1 MARKIVILLGHPGAG
16 KGTQARAVMHRL
28 DIPQISTG
36 DMLREA
42 IARKTSFGR
51 EAKAKMD
58 AGELVSDSIVNGIV
72 AERIMRDDCKK
83 GFILDGYPRTV
94 KQAETFNKSIH
105 KSDKLFVI
113 EIGADSNG
121 LTNRLTG
128 RWICPGC
135 GEIYNTFSRAP
146 KVEGVCDVCGWS
158 LFHRSDDRED
168 LVRERF
174 RTYKEETY
182 PLVQY
187 YQQQGVYHRVNG
199 MRPIEQVS
207 KDILSIVDGIDQKKT
222 LMPALAEE
230 TKPFA

>member
-1 MARKIVILLGHPGAG
+1 MGRKIVILLGHPGAG

-42 IARKTSFGR
+42 IAKKTSFGC

-58 AGELVSDSIVNGIV
+58 AGELVSDEIVNGIV
-72 AERIMRDDCKK
+72 AERISRDDCDR

-94 KQAETFNKSIH
+94 QQADTFC
-105 KSDKLFVI
+105 KLMGEGDRLSVI
-113 EIGADSNG
+113 EIAANSDG

-135 GEIYNTFSRAP
+135 GEIYNTYSRAP
-146 KVEGVCDVCGWS
+146 KKEGVCDVCGWS

-187 YQQQGVYHRVNG
+187 YQQLGAYHRVDG
-199 MRPIEQVS
+199 MRPIEQVTGE
-207 KDILSIVDGIDQKKT
+207 ILSILDNIDQKK
-222 LMPALAEE
+222 PVPISSREN
-230 TKPFA
+230 

>member
-1 MARKIVILLGHPGAG
+1 MGRNIVILLGHPGAG
-16 KGTQARAVMHRL
+16 KGTQARAIMHRL

-36 DMLREA
+36 DMLRDA
-42 IARKTSFGR
+42 IAKRTSNGR

-58 AGELVSDSIVNGIV
+58 AGELVSDAIVNAIV
-72 AERIMRDDCKK
+72 AERIRHDDCRK

-94 KQAETFNKSIH
+94 QQAHTFGEEMTNI
-105 KSDKLFVI
+105 DRLFVI
-113 EIGADSNG
+113 EIGANSNG

-146 KVEGVCDVCGWS
+146 KREGVCDVCGWS

-174 RTYKEETY
+174 RTYNEETF
-182 PLVQY
+182 PLVDY
-187 YQQQGVYHRVNG
+187 YQKQGVYHRVDG
-199 MRPIEQVS
+199 MRPIDEVT
-207 KDILSIVDGIDQKKT
+207 KEILSIIDLVGAVGRK
-222 LMPALAEE
+222 
-230 TKPFA
+230 

>member
-1 MARKIVILLGHPGAG
+1 MGRKIVILLGHPGAG
-16 KGTQARAVMHRL
+16 KGTQARAIMHRL

-42 IARKTSFGR
+42 VAKGTSFGR

-58 AGELVSDSIVNGIV
+58 AGELVSDTIVNGIV
-72 AERIMRDDCKK
+72 AERITRDDCKK

-94 KQAETFNKSIH
+94 QQAKTFGKAIT
-105 KSDKLFVI
+105 DRDQLFVI
-113 EIGADSNG
+113 EIGTNSQE

-135 GEIYNTFSRAP
+135 GEIYNTYSRAP
-146 KVEGVCDVCGWS
+146 KAEGKCDVCGWA

-174 RTYKEETY
+174 RTYKEETH
-182 PLVQY
+182 PLIQH
-187 YQQQGVYHRVNG
+187 YQRVGAYHRVDG
-199 MRPIEQVS
+199 LRPIGEVT
-207 KDILSIVDGIDQKKT
+207 KDILSIVDNVDEKKT
-222 LMPALAEE
+222 LIPALVEE
-230 TKPFA
+230 INPFA

>member
-1 MARKIVILLGHPGAG
+1 MSRKIVILLGHPGAG
-16 KGTQARAVMHRL
+16 KGTQARAIMHSL

-42 IARKTSFGR
+42 IAKKTSYGR
-51 EAKAKMD
+51 EAKARMD
-58 AGELVSDSIVNGIV
+58 AGELVSDDVVNGIV
-72 AERIMRDDCKK
+72 AERITRDDCDK

-94 KQAETFNKSIH
+94 SQAETFCKTIGQG
-105 KSDKLFVI
+105 DQIFVI
-113 EIGADSNG
+113 EIAAKSDG

-135 GEIYNTFSRAP
+135 GEIYNTYSRAP
-146 KVEGVCDVCGWS
+146 KVEGACDVCGWS

-168 LVRERF
+168 LVKERF

-187 YQQQGVYHRVNG
+187 YEKLGLYHRVDG
-199 MRPIEQVS
+199 MRPIDQVT
-207 KDILSIVDGIDQKKT
+207 KEIMSIVDSDQKKT
-222 LMPALAEE
+222 LKKISTEG
-230 TKPFA
+230 TKSFA

>member
-1 MARKIVILLGHPGAG
+1 MGRKVVILLGHPGAG
-16 KGTQARAVMHRL
+16 KGTQARAIMHRL

-42 IARKTSFGR
+42 IAKKTSFGR

-58 AGELVSDSIVNGIV
+58 AGELVSDEIVNGIV
-72 AERIMRDDCKK
+72 AERINRGDCKR

-94 KQAETFNKSIH
+94 QQADTFC
-105 KSDKLFVI
+105 KLMGEGDRLSVI
-113 EIGADSNG
+113 EIAANSDG

-135 GEIYNTFSRAP
+135 GEIYNTYSRAP
-146 KVEGVCDVCGWS
+146 KKEGVCDVCGWS

-187 YQQQGVYHRVNG
+187 YQQLGAYHRVDG
-199 MRPIEQVS
+199 MRPIEQVTN
-207 KDILSIVDGIDQKKT
+207 DILSILDNTNPKK
-222 LMPALAEE
+222 PVPISSREN
-230 TKPFA
+230 

>member
-1 MARKIVILLGHPGAG
+1 MGRKIVILLGHPGAG
-16 KGTQARAVMHRL
+16 KGTQARAIMHRL

-42 IARKTSFGR
+42 IAKRTSFGR
-51 EAKAKMD
+51 VAKARMN
-58 AGELVSDSIVNGIV
+58 AGELVDDSIVNGIV
-72 AERIMRDDCKK
+72 AERIQRDDCKK

-94 KQAETFNKSIH
+94 QQADTFRKSIAEH
-105 KSDKLFVI
+105 DRLFVI
-113 EIGADSNG
+113 EIGADSEG

-128 RWICPGC
+128 RRICPGC
-135 GEIYNTFSRAP
+135 GEIYNTYSRAP
-146 KVEGVCDVCGWS
+146 KVDGVCDVCGWS

-187 YQQQGVYHRVNG
+187 YQQLGVYHRVHG
-199 MRPIEQVS
+199 PRPIEEVT
-207 KDILSIVDGIDQKKT
+207 KEILSIVDDDDQKKT
-222 LMPALAEE
+222 LIPVTAEE
-230 TKPFA
+230 IKPFA

>member
-1 MARKIVILLGHPGAG
+1 MGRNIVILLGHPGAG
-16 KGTQARAVMHRL
+16 KGTQARAIMHRL

-42 IARKTSFGR
+42 IAKKTSFGR

-58 AGELVSDSIVNGIV
+58 AGELVSDEIVNGIV
-72 AERIMRDDCKK
+72 AERISRDDCDR

-94 KQAETFNKSIH
+94 QQADTFC
-105 KSDKLFVI
+105 KLMGEGDRLAVI
-113 EIGADSNG
+113 EIAANSDG

-135 GEIYNTFSRAP
+135 GEIYNTYSRAP
-146 KVEGVCDVCGWS
+146 KKEGVCDVCGWS

-174 RTYKEETY
+174 RTYKEETH

-187 YQQQGVYHRVNG
+187 YQQLGAYHRVDG
-199 MRPIEQVS
+199 MRPIEQVTN
-207 KDILSIVDGIDQKKT
+207 DILSILDNATRKKT
-222 LMPALAEE
+222 VPISSREN
-230 TKPFA
+230 

>member
-1 MARKIVILLGHPGAG
+1 MGRKIVILLGHPGAG
-16 KGTQARAVMHRL
+16 KGTQARAIMHRL

-42 IARKTSFGR
+42 IAKKTSFGC
-51 EAKAKMD
+51 EAKARMD
-58 AGELVSDSIVNGIV
+58 AGDLVSDSVVNGIV
-72 AERIMRDDCKK
+72 AERITRDDCKK

-94 KQAETFNKSIH
+94 QQADTFSKTLT
-105 KSDKLFVI
+105 KGDELFVI
-113 EIGADSNG
+113 EIGANSDG
-121 LTNRLTG
+121 LTKRLTG

-146 KVEGVCDVCGWS
+146 RVEGTCDICGWS

-187 YQQQGVYHRVNG
+187 YQQLGVYHQVNG
-199 MRPIEQVS
+199 MRPIEEVT
-207 KDILSIVDGIDQKKT
+207 KEILSIVDGIPVNTGGK
-222 LMPALAEE
+222 
-230 TKPFA
+230 

>member
-1 MARKIVILLGHPGAG
+1 MGRNIVILLGHPGAG
-16 KGTQARAVMHRL
+16 KGTQARAIMHRL

-42 IARKTSFGR
+42 IAKKTSFGR
-51 EAKAKMD
+51 EAKARMD
-58 AGELVSDSIVNGIV
+58 AGELVSDEIVNGIV
-72 AERIMRDDCKK
+72 AERISRDDCDR

-94 KQAETFNKSIH
+94 QQADTFC
-105 KSDKLFVI
+105 KLMGEGDRLSVI
-113 EIGADSNG
+113 EIAAQSDG

-135 GEIYNTFSRAP
+135 GEIYNTYSRAP
-146 KVEGVCDVCGWS
+146 KKEGVCDVCGWS

-187 YQQQGVYHRVNG
+187 YQQLGAYHRVDG
-199 MRPIEQVS
+199 MRPIEHVTN
-207 KDILSIVDGIDQKKT
+207 DILSILDNATRKK
-222 LMPALAEE
+222 PVPISSREN
-230 TKPFA
+230 

>member
-1 MARKIVILLGHPGAG
+1 MGRKIVILLGHPGAG
-16 KGTQARAVMHRL
+16 KGTQARAIMHRL

-42 IARKTSFGR
+42 IAKKTSFGC
-51 EAKAKMD
+51 EAKARMD
-58 AGELVSDSIVNGIV
+58 AGELVSDEIVNGIV
-72 AERIMRDDCKK
+72 AERISRDDCDR

-94 KQAETFNKSIH
+94 QQADTFC
-105 KSDKLFVI
+105 KLMGEGDRLSVI
-113 EIGADSNG
+113 EIAANSDG

-135 GEIYNTFSRAP
+135 GEIYNTYSRAP
-146 KVEGVCDVCGWS
+146 KKEGVCDVCGWS

-174 RTYKEETY
+174 RTYKEETH

-187 YQQQGVYHRVNG
+187 YQQLGAYHRVDG
-199 MRPIEQVS
+199 MRPIEQVTGE
-207 KDILSIVDGIDQKKT
+207 ILSILNNIDQKK
-222 LMPALAEE
+222 PVPISSREN
-230 TKPFA
+230 

>member
-1 MARKIVILLGHPGAG
+1 MGRKIVILLGHPGAG
-16 KGTQARAVMHRL
+16 KGTQARAIMHRL

-42 IARKTSFGR
+42 IAKKTSFGC
-51 EAKAKMD
+51 EAKARMD
-58 AGELVSDSIVNGIV
+58 AGELVSDEIVNGIV
-72 AERIMRDDCKK
+72 AERISRDDCDR

-94 KQAETFNKSIH
+94 QQADTFC
-105 KSDKLFVI
+105 KLMGEGDRLSVI
-113 EIGADSNG
+113 EIAANSDG

-135 GEIYNTFSRAP
+135 GEIYNTYSRAP
-146 KVEGVCDVCGWS
+146 KKEGVCDVCGWS

-168 LVRERF
+168 LVIERF

-187 YQQQGVYHRVNG
+187 YQQLGAYHRVDG
-199 MRPIEQVS
+199 MRPIEQVTGE
-207 KDILSIVDGIDQKKT
+207 ILSILNNIDQKK
-222 LMPALAEE
+222 PVPISSREN
-230 TKPFA
+230 